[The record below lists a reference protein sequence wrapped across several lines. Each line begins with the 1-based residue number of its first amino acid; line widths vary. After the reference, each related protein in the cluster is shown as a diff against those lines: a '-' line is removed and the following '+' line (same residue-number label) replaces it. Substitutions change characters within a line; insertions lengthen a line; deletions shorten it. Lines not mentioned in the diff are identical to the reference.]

1 MLLRH
6 CFVPSAAAIAL
17 AACATQP
24 AVSST
29 PARTSTPQ
37 SASDQ
42 GAAVYPNMKR
52 WTGSLNP
59 TRSYNGGAV
68 ASERQNAR
76 GRVEMTVSPNAPTLS
91 RVILTVTVPNE
102 PGLDAVGWGVI
113 QGRCGSGNPTVLS
126 PSNFPPIPIG
136 ANGGG
141 KVDVKIPFVIP
152 DNGNYHVDVFR
163 GSGNQLSDVLTCGE
177 LRPES

>member
-1 MLLRH
+1 MPLRH
-6 CFVPSAAAIAL
+6 FIVPSATAIAL
-17 AACATQP
+17 AACATQAPVSATPVP
-24 AVSST
+24 ASGAQ
-29 PARTSTPQ
+29 PA
-37 SASDQ
+37 ADQ
-42 GAAVYPNMKR
+42 AAAVYPNMKR

-59 TRSYNGGAV
+59 TRSYNGSAV

-76 GRVEMTVSPNAPTLS
+76 GRVELTVLPSAPTLS
-91 RVILTVTVPNE
+91 HVILTVTVPNQ
-102 PGLDAVGWGVI
+102 PGLDVVGWGVI

-126 PSNFPPIPIG
+126 PSNFPPIQIG